1 MITFAVNHEIG
12 MKKILTTIILTAV
25 LALGCTCQADA
36 KKTEESNELIKL
48 FESYQE
54 TTGITFYNIKGMML
68 KMAKSSIRKTP
79 VGGVYEHL
87 ENICIFSM
95 ADVKKEMRTRFIKEA
110 DTLLK
115 TYEKV
120 VEKKEEGKENR
131 IYILKNNDEI
141 ISEMVVYAIEEEVS
155 IILMKGEIPVSALE
169 DIAARAEEQE
179 KKSKEEK
186 H

>member
-1 MITFAVNHEIG
+1 
-12 MKKILTTIILTAV
+12 MKKILTTIILTTV

-36 KKTEESNELIKL
+36 KKTEESNELIQL
-48 FESYQE
+48 FESYQD
-54 TTGITFYNIKGMML
+54 TKGIAFYNIKGMML

-115 TYEKV
+115 TYEKILD
-120 VEKKEEGKENR
+120 EKKEGKESR
-131 IYILKNNDEI
+131 IYILKSSDEI
-141 ISEMVVYAIEEEVS
+141 ISEMVVYAMEEEIS

-179 KKSKEEK
+179 KENKDEK
-186 H
+186 R

>member
-1 MITFAVNHEIG
+1 MG
-12 MKKILTTIILTAV
+12 AV
-25 LALGCTCQADA
+25 LALGCACRAEA
-36 KKTEESNELIKL
+36 KKTEYSNELIQH

-54 TTGITFYNIKGMML
+54 TKGVVIYNLKGLML
-68 KMAKSSIRKTP
+68 KMAKPSIRKTP
-79 VGGVYEHL
+79 VGGVCDQL

-95 ADVKKEMRTRFIKEA
+95 GEVKKDTRSRFIKET

-120 VEKKEEGKENR
+120 LDEKKEGKESR
-131 IYILKNNDEI
+131 IYILKSSDEI
-141 ISEMVVYAIEEEVS
+141 ISEMVVYAIEEEIS

-179 KKSKEEK
+179 KKSEKEK